1 MQKAAMK
8 SLSFIVILC
17 MLLSLVVPVAASD
30 IKRAETLDPID
41 VNIANIRLSNSS
53 LDILELRED
62 GYYLASQTLNDGN
75 LCFYLLYNDQVLS
88 YAYADMIMKR
98 ATTVVLASDGT
109 TESITT
115 MDVPTNPPSYD
126 LQALPS
132 SYTRA
137 GGIEY
142 LYGNG
147 NNTRTADVGYRRTV
161 TLEDYNLR
169 GTYQTIAAL
178 AGFIATLCGFPGLL
192 SSAVAS
198 YVVWACGLGSTIA
211 SFAIEDYTIT
221 SNIETVRW
229 YASWRGNEGNPG
241 IVEGREITVLY
252 EDGTVSDEMHH
263 DGNYFP
269 ISAFRSHNTV
279 LASLL
284 YESGFWGWDETTGYV
299 NRWLS

>member
-1 MQKAAMK
+1 MTASPNRPHGAFPAHTAPGSLCLGSWAARAAYTRC
-8 SLSFIVILC
+8 SLQ
-17 MLLSLVVPVAASD
+17 PAPD
-30 IKRAETLDPID
+30 
-41 VNIANIRLSNSS
+41 
-53 LDILELRED
+53 
-62 GYYLASQTLNDGN
+62 SQTLNDGN

-98 ATTVVLASDGT
+98 TTTVVLASDGT

-192 SSAVAS
+192 SSAVRS
-198 YVVWACGLGSTIA
+198 N
-211 SFAIEDYTIT
+211 TIT
-221 SNIETVRW
+221 TILKIK
-229 YASWRGNEGNPG
+229 A
-241 IVEGREITVLY
+241 ILKK
-252 EDGTVSDEMHH
+252 
-263 DGNYFP
+263 
-269 ISAFRSHNTV
+269 RSRQAMLV
-279 LASLL
+279 CFLLAMDLQ
-284 YESGFWGWDETTGYV
+284 
-299 NRWLS
+299 